1 MSTWPA
7 LADPRAGFNCH
18 AQPHGEHGEAR
29 ITFTYWIFFSHFWEG
44 EGQQMCGSFYPFPYM
59 SIIYFL
65 FCSVSIIIIEGDWTT
80 SWPEEEDQEDDISEG
95 LNQFF
100 YTDIYMSV

>member
-29 ITFTYWIFFSHFWEG
+29 ITFTYWIFFFTLLGGGRSANVWIFL
-44 EGQQMCGSFYPFPYM
+44 SLPLYV
-59 SIIYFL
+59 IYFL
-65 FCSVSIIIIEGDWTT
+65 FYSVSIIIIEGDWTT